1 MYFGPEKYKS
11 IEKIEF
17 NSSELLNFLESKKD
31 RLDVYHRHVA
41 VVTCYSN
48 EHSEINPTES
58 QKKFPFFMNLLVT
71 PSNEKLI
78 GLSISNPMSTN
89 PAIYKLQKMKDEE
102 NFKEKFKNFTNENCN
117 LQCGIIKLPLK
128 TRFVAIAG
136 SDEFLKKE
144 IFSEKVLGTES
155 FSFAQKVDEKIIERL
170 EKYKEGKFKICKTII
185 NDEGINFFVIDRSV
199 SDEFR
204 PLLSEVVSL
213 LRKKH
218 NLSPAKYFALN
229 EKVIGSFT
237 LDFNTIFSENPFVQV
252 EKLIEEYE
260 MIKKDL
266 IRHFV

>member
-17 NSSELLNFLESKKD
+17 DSSELLNFLESKKD

-58 QKKFPFFMNLLVT
+58 QKKFPFFMNFLVT

-89 PAIYKLQKMKDEE
+89 PAIYKLQKIKDEE

-128 TRFVAIAG
+128 TRFVAISG
-136 SDEFLKKE
+136 PDEFLKKE

-185 NDEGINFFVIDRSV
+185 NDEGINFFVIDKSV

-204 PLLSEVVSL
+204 PLLSEVISL

-218 NLSPAKYFALN
+218 NLCPAKYFALN